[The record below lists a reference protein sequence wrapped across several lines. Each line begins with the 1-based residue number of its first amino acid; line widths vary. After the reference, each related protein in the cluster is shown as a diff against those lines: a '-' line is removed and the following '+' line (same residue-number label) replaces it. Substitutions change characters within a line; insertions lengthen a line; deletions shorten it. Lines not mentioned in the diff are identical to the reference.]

1 MFKKLFG
8 GAKDPAPPVQA
19 PTVRAAN
26 QTINSIQ
33 ALADQEE
40 TLEKRKALLEKKMDA
55 ELEKARELNKAGK
68 KPQALMCLKRK
79 KLMEADMTNIDNLIL
94 KVSEQRIMLEGQRT
108 TVGLGTGLRV
118 HQLPCSPCCHAQHDT
133 VSLQQHGAHAFSPA
147 TLRLPVLKRE

>member
-108 TVGLGTGLRV
+108 TVGLGLRV
-118 HQLPCSPCCHAQHDT
+118 HQ
-133 VSLQQHGAHAFSPA
+133 
-147 TLRLPVLKRE
+147 